1 MTKFDP
7 TNLNWE
13 KVDGLIPAIIQD
25 AETKEVLMLGFMNAE
40 ALSKTQETGLV
51 TFYSRNRKTLWTKGE
66 TSGNHLALIDL
77 KADCDLDTLLVTAKP
92 VGPTCHK
99 GWDTC
104 FNNKN
109 QTDVQFLN
117 VLNKTIADRA
127 EYQSDESYTAKLFEK
142 GTKRIAQK
150 VGEEG
155 VEVALAA
162 ATGDKAELINESADL
177 LYHLLVLWQDQN
189 VEMSEVLECL
199 KQRATS
205 SKKNPKVGI
214 S

>member
-7 TNLNWE
+7 TNLDWE
-13 KVDGLIPAIIQD
+13 KVNGLIPAIIQD
-25 AETKEVLMLGFMNAE
+25 AETKEVLMLGFMNTE
-40 ALSKTQETGLV
+40 AVSKTQETGLV

-189 VEMSEVLECL
+189 VEMGEVMECL

-205 SKKNPKVGI
+205 SKKILK
-214 S
+214 

>member
-1 MTKFDP
+1 MTKFDS
-7 TNLNWE
+7 TTLNWE
-13 KVDGLIPAIIQD
+13 KVNGLIPAIIQD
-25 AETKEVLMLGFMNAE
+25 TDTKEVLMLGFMNEE

-66 TSGNHLALIDL
+66 TSGNHLTLIDL
-77 KADCDLDTLLVTAKP
+77 KTDCDQDTLLVTAKP

-109 QTDVQFLN
+109 HIDVQFLN
-117 VLNKTIADRA
+117 VLNKTIAERA
-127 EYQSDESYTAKLFEK
+127 EYQSDESYTSKLLEK

-162 ATGDKAELINESADL
+162 ATGDKVELINESADL
-177 LYHLLVLWQDQN
+177 LYHLLVLWQDQD
-189 VEMSEVLECL
+189 VEMAEVLDCL
-199 KQRATS
+199 KQRKTAS
-205 SKKNPKVGI
+205 YKLP
-214 S
+214 

>member
-13 KVDGLIPAIIQD
+13 KVNGLIPAIIQD
-25 AETKEVLMLGFMNAE
+25 AETKEVLMLGFMNVE
-40 ALSKTQETGLV
+40 ALSKTQEIGLV

-66 TSGNHLALIDL
+66 TSGNHLRLIDL
-77 KADCDLDTLLVTAKP
+77 KADCDRDTLLVTAKP
-92 VGPTCHK
+92 IGPTCHK

-109 QTDVQFLN
+109 QTDIQFLN
-117 VLNKTIADRA
+117 VLNKKIADRA
-127 EYQSDESYTAKLFEK
+127 EHHSDESYTAKLFEK

-155 VEVALAA
+155 IEVALAA
-162 ATGDKAELINESADL
+162 ATGNKAELINESADL
-177 LYHLLVLWQDQN
+177 LYHLLVLWRDQN
-189 VEMSEVLECL
+189 VEIGEVLDCL

-205 SKKNPKVGI
+205 SQEILK
-214 S
+214 